1 MQHTVTT
8 SADGSSTLQ
17 LTQFGEAYHSTNG
30 AYTEATH
37 IYIRCGMEHLFRNI
51 APACTTEETSS
62 GPMKETSS
70 CSSYATTGT
79 PAINIFDVGLG
90 TGLNCILAWA
100 WQQQLRQR
108 GLPYPSIHYW
118 GIEKYPIPLSEIEQ
132 LNYPNIIA
140 QHTSLLPDN
149 LSEVFHFM
157 HKCQWEENVA
167 IPEIPYLSHSGNKYT
182 SECAPTET
190 NTHLG
195 NKYTSECAPTQ
206 EIHHSG
212 NISTPICAPNDNT
225 SPSGE
230 DCREDDFILHKTCAD
245 IAVLKA
251 EFYRKACSREE
262 KDPSGNSATAT
273 IQAVVFYDTF
283 SPATQP
289 ELWDESIF
297 RNIAAGCPAGSV
309 LVTYCSKGT
318 VKQALRNAGFTLE
331 RLAGPPGKRHILRGT
346 L

>member
-1 MQHTVTT
+1 MWCNDYCGASQDV
-8 SADGSSTLQ
+8 SFAGRAGKALKS
-17 LTQFGEAYHSTNG
+17 EAG
-30 AYTEATH
+30 
-37 IYIRCGMEHLFRNI
+37 
-51 APACTTEETSS
+51 
-62 GPMKETSS
+62 
-70 CSSYATTGT
+70 
-79 PAINIFDVGLG
+79 
-90 TGLNCILAWA
+90 
-100 WQQQLRQR
+100 
-108 GLPYPSIHYW
+108 
-118 GIEKYPIPLSEIEQ
+118 
-132 LNYPNIIA
+132 IA

-167 IPEIPYLSHSGNKYT
+167 IPEIPYLSHSGNKIT
-182 SECAPTET
+182 SRCATTET

-195 NKYTSECAPTQ
+195 NKYTSECATTQ

-230 DCREDDFILHKTCAD
+230 DCREDDFILHKSCAD
-245 IAVLKA
+245 IAVLGA
-251 EFYRKACSREE
+251 EYYRKACCMEE
-262 KDPSGNSATAT
+262 NFCNTCNTFP
-273 IQAVVFYDTF
+273 AVVFYDTF

>member
-37 IYIRCGMEHLFRNI
+37 IYIRCGLEHLFRNI
-51 APACTTEETSS
+51 APACTAEETSAGTAAS
-62 GPMKETSS
+62 
-70 CSSYATTGT
+70 ATTCR
-79 PAINIFDVGLG
+79 PVINIFDVGLG

-100 WQQQLRQR
+100 WQQQLRQK
-108 GLPYPSIHYW
+108 GLPYPRIHYW
-118 GIEKYPIPLSEIEQ
+118 GIEKYPIPLPEIEQ
-132 LNYPNIIA
+132 LNYPSIIA

-149 LSEVFHFM
+149 LAKVFHLM
-157 HKCQWEENVA
+157 HTCPWEENVA
-167 IPEIPYLSHSGNKYT
+167 IPEIPYLSHSGNKIT
-182 SECAPTET
+182 SRCATTAESP
-190 NTHLG
+190 LSG
-195 NKYTSECAPTQ
+195 NKCAN
-206 EIHHSG
+206 G
-212 NISTPICAPNDNT
+212 CATNYGIFD
-225 SPSGE
+225 SVKDYREE
-230 DCREDDFILHKTCAD
+230 DFVLHKSCAD
-245 IAVLKA
+245 IAVLGA
-251 EFYRKACSREE
+251 EYYRKACCMEE
-262 KDPSGNSATAT
+262 NFCNTFP
-273 IQAVVFYDTF
+273 AVVFYDTF

>member
-17 LTQFGEAYHSTNG
+17 LTQFSEAYHSTNG
-30 AYTEATH
+30 AYTEAAH
-37 IYIRCGMEHLFRNI
+37 IYIKCGLEHLFHN
-51 APACTTEETSS
+51 S
-62 GPMKETSS
+62 GTAEF
-70 CSSYATTGT
+70 
-79 PAINIFDVGLG
+79 NIFDIGFG

-100 WQQQLRQR
+100 WQQQLRQK
-108 GLPYPSIHYW
+108 GLPYPRTHYW

-132 LNYPNIIA
+132 LNYPDIIA
-140 QHTSLLPDN
+140 QQTSLLPDN

-167 IPEIPYLSHSGNKYT
+167 VPGIPLSGNKSAT
-182 SECAPTET
+182 ECAT
-190 NTHLG
+190 NG
-195 NKYTSECAPTQ
+195 
-206 EIHHSG
+206 
-212 NISTPICAPNDNT
+212 NT
-225 SPSGE
+225 SLPGE
-230 DCREDDFILHKTCAD
+230 YCREGDFILHKTCAD
-245 IAVLKA
+245 IAVLGT
-251 EFYRKACSREE
+251 EYYRKACSREE
-262 KDPSGNSATAT
+262 KDSSGNSATAT
-273 IQAVVFYDTF
+273 IPAVVFYDTF

-289 ELWDESIF
+289 ELWDEAIF
-297 RNIAAGCPAGSV
+297 RNIAAGCATGSV